1 MGSKQST
8 VQNTCMDEI
17 SNINEDEL
25 DISKINRLQTTSIK
39 EIYNLIKSKIWK
51 VKNLI
56 NYIINYQQI
65 NFVVGVWFL

>member
-17 SNINEDEL
+17 SNINGDEL

-39 EIYNLIKSKIWK
+39 EIYNLIKSKTWK
-51 VKNLI
+51 IKNLI
-56 NYIINYQQI
+56 NYIINYQQF
-65 NFVVGVWFL
+65 NFVVGV

>member
-56 NYIINYQQI
+56 NYIINYQQF

>member
-8 VQNTCMDEI
+8 GQNTCMDEI

-25 DISKINRLQTTSIK
+25 DISKINSLQTTSIK
-39 EIYNLIKSKIWK
+39 EIYNLIKSNIWK

-56 NYIINYQQI
+56 NYIINYQQF

>member
-17 SNINEDEL
+17 SNINGDEL

-51 VKNLI
+51 IKNLI
-56 NYIINYQQI
+56 NYIINYQQF
-65 NFVVGVWFL
+65 NFVVGV

>member
-1 MGSKQST
+1 
-8 VQNTCMDEI
+8 MDEI

-25 DISKINRLQTTSIK
+25 DISKINSLQTTSIK
-39 EIYNLIKSKIWK
+39 EIYNLIKSNIWK

-56 NYIINYQQI
+56 NYIINYQQF